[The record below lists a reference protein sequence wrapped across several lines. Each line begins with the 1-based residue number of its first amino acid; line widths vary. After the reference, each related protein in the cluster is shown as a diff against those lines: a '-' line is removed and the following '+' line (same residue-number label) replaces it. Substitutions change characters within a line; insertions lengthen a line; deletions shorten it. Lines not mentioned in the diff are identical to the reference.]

1 MDTQHLQAF
10 VAVAETGSFSA
21 AGQRLHLT
29 QPAISK
35 RVATLEQ
42 QLDSPLFDRVGRR
55 ITLTQAG
62 AALLPSAQQILQEL
76 ADAQRAIT
84 DLRGQVRGPLS
95 LVTSHHIGLHR
106 LPPALRGF
114 IENYPQVKLELH
126 FLDSEQAYSRVLQGH
141 FDLGIVTLAPKSDP
155 RVAQE
160 EIWRDQLQFV
170 VSPRHPLANQT
181 KLTLPELSRWPAIL
195 PDASTHTTQLVQQ
208 LFKRQR
214 LPLETHMVTNHLD
227 SLKMMVSIGLGWSIL
242 PQTLL
247 TDDTVLVLKLEEANL
262 SRRLGVIYH
271 ARRQPSKAARVFLDT
286 LKNPLYH
293 SF

>member
-10 VAVAETGSFSA
+10 VAVAETGSFSG

-35 RVATLEQ
+35 RIATLEQ
-42 QLDSPLFDRVGRR
+42 QLDSPLFDRVGRS

-62 AALLPSAQQILQEL
+62 TALLPSAQQILQEV

-114 IENYPQVKLELH
+114 IEHYPQVKLDLH

-141 FDLGIVTLAPKSDP
+141 FDLGIVTLAPKADP
-155 RVAQE
+155 RMAEQ

-170 VSPRHPLANQT
+170 VSPRHPLAGQPR
-181 KLTLPELSRWPAIL
+181 LTLTELSQWPAIL
-195 PDASTHTTQLVQQ
+195 PDTRTYTTQLVQQ
-208 LFKRQR
+208 LFNRHQ
-214 LPLETHMVTNHLD
+214 LPLETNMVTNHLD

-247 TDDTVLVLKLEEANL
+247 GDDKVLALRPKEANL

-271 ARRQPSKAARVFLDT
+271 ARRQLNKAAQVFLDC
-286 LKNPLYH
+286 LKDPLYH